1 MTSLRSL
8 ALPVAAMTAIV
19 LASNVLVQFPVFAEI
34 GGLQLA
40 DLLTWGAFTYPFA
53 FLVTDLTN
61 RRYGPAVA
69 RRVVMAGFATAILC
83 SVLAPPILH
92 DLGLLEYATA
102 GDRLFRIALAS
113 GAAFLAAQ
121 LLDIAVF
128 NRLRQA
134 SWWRAP
140 AASSVSGSV
149 VDTVTFFAIAFA
161 PIFVFVGPN
170 DGFALETAPLL
181 GLFSAEA
188 PRWVSWAIGDFTVK
202 LAIAALAL
210 VPYRIVMQQFAP
222 YRPHDAGAAV

>member
-1 MTSLRSL
+1 MTSLRTYL
-8 ALPVAAMTAIV
+8 LPVAAMTAIV
-19 LASNVLVQFPVFAEI
+19 LASNILVQFPVFAEI

-61 RRYGPAVA
+61 RRHGPATA

-83 SVLAPPILH
+83 SVLAPPILY

-102 GDRLFRIALAS
+102 GDRLLRIALAS

-128 NRLRQA
+128 NRLRQG

-149 VDTVTFFAIAFA
+149 LDTVTFFAIAFA

-170 DGFALETAPLL
+170 DGFALEAAPLL
-181 GLFSAEA
+181 GVFAAEA

-202 LAIAALAL
+202 LAIAVLAL

-222 YRPHDAGAAV
+222 YRPADAGAAV